1 MNLKILLP
9 FEVFADETQVS
20 RIVAD
25 TGAGSLELLEHRL
38 DCGAALVPGIFV
50 YQTPAGGPVYLAVD
64 EGVMVKQGPNVMVS
78 VRQAVGGKDLSQ
90 LHDAVQRQFL
100 KLDREQRE
108 VRDAIAKLEGGLIG
122 RLAEFHHG

>member
-9 FEVFADETQVS
+9 FEVFADETRVS

-38 DCGAALVPGIFV
+38 DCAAALVPGILV
-50 YQTPAGGPVYLAVD
+50 YQTQASGTVYLAVD

-78 VRQAVGGKDLSQ
+78 VHQAVGGKDLGQ

-122 RLAEFHHG
+122 RFAEFQHG